1 MRYLGSILGS
11 AIMAA
16 ILVGDVPPV
25 DAFRVLF
32 GLLTVTA
39 LAAVVTAGRL
49 PQPARQDAAS
59 AQTASSA
66 PGGPPLSSVGRR
78 T

>member
-1 MRYLGSILGS
+1 
-11 AIMAA
+11 MAA
-16 ILVGDVPPV
+16 ILVGDVPSV

-49 PQPARQDAAS
+49 PRPARQDDGAV
-59 AQTASSA
+59 QVVNSA
-66 PGGPPLSSVGRR
+66 PAR
-78 T
+78 